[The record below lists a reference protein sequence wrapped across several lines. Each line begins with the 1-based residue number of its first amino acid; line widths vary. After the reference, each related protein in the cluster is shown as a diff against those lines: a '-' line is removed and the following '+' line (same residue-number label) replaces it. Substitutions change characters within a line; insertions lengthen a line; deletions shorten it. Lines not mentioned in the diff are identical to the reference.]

1 MGKAFLLHCNKKAFH
16 MSETDTPAR
25 TLQDRVRICEA
36 ELLSDNWGKLTRY
49 RFDLRRSDGQWQ
61 EQTREVYDRGHGAV
75 LLAYDL
81 ARRHVL
87 LTRQFRLPAFIA
99 GHQEEMI
106 EAPAGLLDKL
116 DPETRIRAEVEEET
130 GYRLGKVERLFAPFM
145 SPGSVTEQ
153 VTFFIAPYS
162 PDDRVSDGGGLDEEG
177 EDIEVLDL
185 AFDEAFAMV
194 RDGRICDGKTI
205 LLLYHLALT
214 VFQD

>member
-1 MGKAFLLHCNKKAFH
+1 
-16 MSETDTPAR
+16 MSETDMPAR
-25 TLQDRVRICEA
+25 TLQDRVRIREA
-36 ELLSDNWGKLTRY
+36 ALLSDNWGKLTRY

-81 ARRHVL
+81 ERRHVL
-87 LTRQFRLPAFIA
+87 LTRQFRLPAFVA

-162 PDDRVSDGGGLDEEG
+162 PDDRVSNGGGLEEEG

-185 AFDEAFAMV
+185 P
-194 RDGRICDGKTI
+194 
-205 LLLYHLALT
+205 LT
-214 VFQD
+214 RRLPWSATAASATARPSCCSTTWP

>member
-1 MGKAFLLHCNKKAFH
+1 

-25 TLQDRVRICEA
+25 TLQDRVRIREA

-81 ARRHVL
+81 ERRHVL
-87 LTRQFRLPAFIA
+87 LTRQFRLPAFVA
-99 GHQEEMI
+99 RHQEEMI

-130 GYRLGKVERLFAPFM
+130 GYRLGKVERLFTPFM

-162 PDDRVSDGGGLDEEG
+162 PDDRVSNGGGLEEEG

-214 VFQD
+214 VFRD

>member
-1 MGKAFLLHCNKKAFH
+1 
-16 MSETDTPAR
+16 MSETDTHAR
-25 TLQDRVRICEA
+25 TLQDRVRIRAA

-49 RFDLRRSDGQWQ
+49 RFDLQRSDGQWQ

-81 ARRHVL
+81 ERRHVL
-87 LTRQFRLPAFIA
+87 LTRQFRLPAFVS
-99 GHQEEMI
+99 GQQEEMI

-145 SPGSVTEQ
+145 SPGSVTEHL
-153 VTFFIAPYS
+153 TFFIAPYS
-162 PDDRVSDGGGLDEEG
+162 PDDRVSDGGGLEEEG

-214 VFQD
+214 VFRD

>member
-1 MGKAFLLHCNKKAFH
+1 
-16 MSETDTPAR
+16 MSVTDLPAGS
-25 TLQDRVRICEA
+25 LKDRVRIE
-36 ELLSDNWGKLTRY
+36 ETTLLSDNWGKLTRY
-49 RFDLRRSDGQWQ
+49 RFNLRRSGGEWQ

-75 LLAYDL
+75 LLAYDP

-87 LTRQFRLPAFIA
+87 LTRQFRLPAYVC
-99 GHQEEMI
+99 GHMEEMI

-162 PDDRVSDGGGLDEEG
+162 PDDRVSDGGGLEEEG

-185 AFDEAFAMV
+185 AFDEAMAMI

-214 VFQD
+214 VFKD

>member
-1 MGKAFLLHCNKKAFH
+1 
-16 MSETDTPAR
+16 MSETGTPAR
-25 TLQDRVRICEA
+25 TLQDRVRIREA
-36 ELLSDNWGKLTRY
+36 ALLSDYWGKLTRY

-81 ARRHVL
+81 ERRHVL
-87 LTRQFRLPAFIA
+87 LTRQFRLPAFVA
-99 GHQEEMI
+99 GYREEMI

-162 PDDRVSDGGGLDEEG
+162 PDDRVSDGGGLEEEG

-205 LLLYHLALT
+205 LLLDHLALT
-214 VFQD
+214 VFRD